1 MPKQQ
6 KLAGRVA
13 FVTGA
18 SSGIGYAVAQSLLQ
32 EGAKVALSAR
42 RADRLQELAR
52 AFPDEQTIVVPADL
66 RREEDILTAFKAVRE
81 AWGGV
86 DILVNSGGLGRKAPL
101 TSGATDAWQEML
113 EVNVL
118 GLCVCTREAV
128 ADMRSRQDDGHVVH
142 VSSMAGH
149 RVPGGSGVYSATKYA
164 VRALT
169 EGLRQELRDL
179 GSSIRVTAVSPGFV
193 ETEFAEV
200 YHGSPKASERTYG
213 RYKVLQS
220 EDVAATELHVLKAPP
235 HVAVHDVL
243 MRPTEQVS

>member
-118 GLCVCTREAV
+118 GLCV
-128 ADMRSRQDDGHVVH
+128 
-142 VSSMAGH
+142 
-149 RVPGGSGVYSATKYA
+149 
-164 VRALT
+164 
-169 EGLRQELRDL
+169 
-179 GSSIRVTAVSPGFV
+179 
-193 ETEFAEV
+193 
-200 YHGSPKASERTYG
+200 
-213 RYKVLQS
+213 
-220 EDVAATELHVLKAPP
+220 
-235 HVAVHDVL
+235 
-243 MRPTEQVS
+243 